1 MSTSNPETKATP
13 PAAAAAAAAAPGGF
27 KGAPDSVALLLF
39 FVFWYAGNMKYN
51 EYNTASLS
59 SVGGK
64 FAGMTM
70 TVATLQLGVCG
81 VYAAI
86 MWLVKMNP
94 VKLFGFQPPTKQNMP
109 ESTAEDIAKTIPLG
123 FCSAAAH
130 ACTVFALG
138 GDPLFGQI
146 VKSGEPVMSALVN
159 TVVYNKRPS
168 FNKIMCLPIIV
179 GGVAFASLKKGDD
192 GAYALK
198 FDQTALV
205 FGMLANTFAAFKG
218 SENKKLMSDTAIAER
233 FGGVGNQFAVTQIIA
248 FFMCLPVMFGTEGA
262 MFSTFTEKL
271 TTDSNLQFNLF
282 MSGLCFYLYNEL
294 ATMTLKVTG
303 PVTASVAN
311 TAKRVIVM
319 VYMAAITGKS
329 LTDEQKIGAGVAI
342 SGVLLYSLIDDL
354 LKPKKSKAKTE

>member
-1 MSTSNPETKATP
+1 MANVESKKG
-13 PAAAAAAAAAPGGF
+13 GGF
-27 KGAPDSVALLLF
+27 KGAPDSVALILF

-59 SVGGK
+59 AVGGK
-64 FAGMTM
+64 LAGMTM
-70 TVATLQLGVCG
+70 IVATLQLGVCG
-81 VYAAI
+81 IYALATWI
-86 MWLVKMNP
+86 LNLNP
-94 VKLFGFQPPTKQNMP
+94 VNVFGLQLPTKQNVP
-109 ESTAEDIAKTIPLG
+109 NLSSADVAKTVPLG

-146 VKSGEPVMSALVN
+146 VKSGEPVMAAVVN
-159 TVVYNKRPS
+159 TIVYNKPPS
-168 FNKIMCLPIIV
+168 FPKIMCLPIIV
-179 GGVAFASLKKGDD
+179 GGVAFASLKKGED
-192 GAYALK
+192 GAYGLK

-218 SENKKLMSDTAIAER
+218 GENKKLMSDKGIAER
-233 FGGVGNQFAVTQIIA
+233 FGGVGNQFAVTQILA
-248 FFMCLPVMFGTEGA
+248 FFMCIPVMFGTEGA
-262 MFSTFTEKL
+262 MFSTFSEKL
-271 TTDSNLQFNLF
+271 SSNTDLQLNLF
-282 MSGLCFYLYNEL
+282 LSGLCFYLYNEL

-319 VYMAAITGKS
+319 VYMAAVTGKS
-329 LTDEQKIGAGVAI
+329 LTEEQKIGAGVAI

-354 LKPKKSKAKTE
+354 LKPKKTKAA